1 VRTPGQQRPG
11 QLATESPLRQQRP
24 RQQTAE
30 SPPRQQ
36 HPRHSAPTQ
45 SNTLKNP
52 HHDARDRLHIITDL
66 ARLGVGTEGMSGEAD
81 DVKPKGG
88 GH

>member
-1 VRTPGQQRPG
+1 
-11 QLATESPLRQQRP
+11 
-24 RQQTAE
+24 
-30 SPPRQQ
+30 
-36 HPRHSAPTQ
+36 
-45 SNTLKNP
+45 LKNP